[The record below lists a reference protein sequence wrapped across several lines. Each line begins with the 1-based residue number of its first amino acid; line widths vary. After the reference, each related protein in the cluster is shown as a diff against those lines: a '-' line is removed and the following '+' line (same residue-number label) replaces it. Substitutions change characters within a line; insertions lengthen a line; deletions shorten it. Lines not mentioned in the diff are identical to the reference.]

1 MLFFTSAACI
11 KDIRVSPL
19 PGQLERRIGQFV
31 TQYNTRRYHES
42 LNNLTPEDVYRGRVQ
57 TILTERQKI
66 KRVTMEYRR
75 RLHRQAQTIQ
85 EIAMQFPDQK
95 PNGLQQPG
103 LLSLFGQREVLS
115 GESRLQG
122 WALNHEFVR

>member
-1 MLFFTSAACI
+1 
-11 KDIRVSPL
+11 
-19 PGQLERRIGQFV
+19 
-31 TQYNTRRYHES
+31 
-42 LNNLTPEDVYRGRVQ
+42 
-57 TILTERQKI
+57 
-66 KRVTMEYRR
+66 
-75 RLHRQAQTIQ
+75 
-85 EIAMQFPDQK
+85 MQFPDQK